1 MFKEKLKELR
11 IKSNLSQAELAN
23 KIFVSRSAIAKWENG
38 LGIPSDVNLESLC
51 NLFKV
56 SEEELMTREDLKE
69 CIRSQKNKR
78 QHNYIDFLI
87 LALNLIILIFT
98 ISILNYNFINDRLK
112 QEMSIFELFNTFEL
126 IFLFS
131 SIFFSIAIQIILL
144 LTRNGV
150 IVINK
155 DISKIS
161 IFKKTSF
168 AITIV
173 SFLFFSILAYLRM
186 STQLKYHNF
195 LVGFIEILIWI
206 GFLILVI
213 LYYYLEN
220 KKQNKLVLVFSIINY
235 ILFTIAIIP
244 IIIFFVRVANN
255 HSTFADIFMIIIQNF
270 VAFISCVI
278 SLIAIIFSIKSKKI
292 NKSLLIINI
301 STVLIL
307 LVCSIIAYNI
317 IY

>member
-1 MFKEKLKELR
+1 M
-11 IKSNLSQAELAN
+11 
-23 KIFVSRSAIAKWENG
+23 
-38 LGIPSDVNLESLC
+38 
-51 NLFKV
+51 
-56 SEEELMTREDLKE
+56 
-69 CIRSQKNKR
+69 
-78 QHNYIDFLI
+78 
-87 LALNLIILIFT
+87 
-98 ISILNYNFINDRLK
+98 
-112 QEMSIFELFNTFEL
+112 
-126 IFLFS
+126 FS

-186 STQLKYHNF
+186 GTQLKYHNF

-206 GFLILVI
+206 GFLILVV

-235 ILFTIAIIP
+235 KTGLFMNIL
-244 IIIFFVRVANN
+244 
-255 HSTFADIFMIIIQNF
+255 SK
-270 VAFISCVI
+270 SCRPYQ
-278 SLIAIIFSIKSKKI
+278 KSR
-292 NKSLLIINI
+292 LML
-301 STVLIL
+301 T
-307 LVCSIIAYNI
+307 YQ
-317 IY
+317 Y